1 MKYIRQSKFEV
12 VVADGDVGQVRS
24 FACKRLMRDWIKT
37 EEYTAA
43 RERNLQQAAVAAAT
57 ASARAAAAVAAAA
70 CQIGEGGAGGPL
82 AQPGDACGVGGVCG
96 GCGPL
101 LSASAAAD
109 APSAA
114 AGAYD
119 GPGSGA
125 GARPSPVTLSAV
137 SSAFDWRR
145 TAARV

>member
-82 AQPGDACGVGGVCG
+82 AQPGEAVASFTTGGPSPKLSTMIPCNGGGAETAPLAGGSRTSCSRVGGTLAEAGCCGVGGVCG
-96 GCGPL
+96 
-101 LSASAAAD
+101 S
-109 APSAA
+109 
-114 AGAYD
+114 
-119 GPGSGA
+119 
-125 GARPSPVTLSAV
+125 
-137 SSAFDWRR
+137 
-145 TAARV
+145 